1 MLKEPFSMLTS
12 MPSICLMQKL
22 CHSPKW
28 KALPLISE
36 LPAIRIPWSKLSIAK
51 CNYGGRLAMFHA
63 PGFKHLLIDIRLWKI
78 GLHHHLLVSEHGFLI
93 KLP

>member
-1 MLKEPFSMLTS
+1 

-22 CHSPKW
+22 CQDPKQ
-28 KALPLISE
+28 KMLPLISE
-36 LPAIRIPWSKLSIAK
+36 LRAIRIPWSELSIAK
-51 CNYGGRLAMFHA
+51 CNHGGRSAVFHS

-78 GLHHHLLVSEHGFLI
+78 GLHHHLLMSEHGFLI